1 MKIAIPL
8 LSMLLPTT
16 LLAATYDLSSE
27 YFDVI
32 GAPRTVVAKHE
43 DTLVEIAR
51 QAGIGLEQMERTN
64 PGVDMWLPGAGTK
77 VTIPS
82 QYVLPNAPRE
92 GLVLN
97 LPEMR
102 MYYFPPRRAGQP
114 AQVQTFPIGIG
125 RETWETPLGKTRI
138 TSKVKDPAWRP
149 PESIRKEHAAKG
161 DPLPMVVP
169 AGPDNPLGRYAMGL
183 GIPGYLIHST
193 NKPIGVGMRVS
204 HGCIRMLPEDIERL
218 FPQLPVG
225 TPVNIINQ
233 PVKVGWYGGKLYMEV
248 HPPLPEYPN
257 DRGAMVEA
265 AMLALN
271 NATAQRPARL
281 NSQAIEAEL
290 DRKTGLPQVISVGG

>member
-1 MKIAIPL
+1 MKKLIPL
-8 LSMLLPTT
+8 LTLLLPTT
-16 LLAATYDLSSE
+16 LLAMTYELPSE
-27 YFDVI
+27 HFDVI
-32 GAPRTVVAKHE
+32 GAPRTVVAAHE

-51 QAGIGLEQMERTN
+51 QSGIGLEQMERIN
-64 PGVDMWLPGAGTK
+64 PGVDMWLPGEGTQ

-82 QYVLPNAPRE
+82 HYVLPRVPRE

-102 MYYFPPRRAGQP
+102 MYYFPPRQAGRP

-125 RETWETPLGKTRI
+125 RETWATPLGKTRI

-161 DPLPMVVP
+161 DPLPLIVP
-169 AGPDNPLGRYAMGL
+169 PGPDNPLGRYAMGL

-233 PVKVGWYGGKLYMEV
+233 PVKVGWHGGKLYIEV

-271 NATAQRPARL
+271 SATAGRQARL
-281 NSQAIEAEL
+281 DSKAIEAEL
-290 DRKTGLPQVISVGG
+290 DRKTGLPQVISLGG

>member
-1 MKIAIPL
+1 MKKLIPL
-8 LSMLLPTT
+8 LTLLLPST
-16 LLAATYDLSSE
+16 LLAATYELPSE
-27 YFDVI
+27 HFDVI
-32 GAPRTVVAKHE
+32 GAPRTVVAAHE

-51 QAGIGLEQMERTN
+51 QAGIGLEQMERIN
-64 PGVDMWLPGAGTK
+64 PGVDMWLPGEGTK

-82 QYVLPNAPRE
+82 HYVLPRVPRE

-102 MYYFPPRRAGQP
+102 MYYFPPRQAGRP

-125 RETWETPLGKTRI
+125 RETWATPLGKTKI
-138 TSKVKDPAWRP
+138 TAKVKDPVWRP
-149 PESIRKEHAAKG
+149 PESIRKEHAANG
-161 DPLPMVVP
+161 DPLPLIVP
-169 AGPDNPLGRYAMGL
+169 AGPDNPLGRYAMRL

-225 TPVNIINQ
+225 TQVNIINQ
-233 PVKVGWYGGKLYMEV
+233 PVKAGWHGGKLYIEV

-271 NATAQRPARL
+271 DATAQRGARL
-281 NSQAIEAEL
+281 DSAAIEAEL
-290 DRKTGLPQVISVGG
+290 DRRTGLPQVISVGG

>member
-1 MKIAIPL
+1 MKIAILL
-8 LSMLLPTT
+8 LSLLLPTT
-16 LLAATYDLSSE
+16 LLAATYNLSSE

-138 TSKVKDPAWRP
+138 TSKVKDPVWRP

-161 DPLPMVVP
+161 DPLPMIVP

-271 NATAQRPARL
+271 NATAHRPARL

>member
-8 LSMLLPTT
+8 LFLLLPTT
-16 LLAATYDLSSE
+16 LLAATYNLSSE

-138 TSKVKDPAWRP
+138 TSKVKDPVWRP

-161 DPLPMVVP
+161 DPLPMIVP

>member
-1 MKIAIPL
+1 MKNLIPL
-8 LSMLLPTT
+8 LTLLLPTT
-16 LLAATYDLSSE
+16 LFATTYELPSE

-32 GAPRTVVAKHE
+32 GAPRIVVAAHE

-51 QAGIGLEQMERTN
+51 QAGIGLEQMERNN
-64 PGVDMWLPGAGTK
+64 PGVDMWLPGEGTK
-77 VTIPS
+77 VTVPS
-82 QYVLPNAPRE
+82 HYVLPRVPRE

-102 MYYFPPRRAGQP
+102 MYYFPPRQAGRP

-138 TSKVKDPAWRP
+138 TSKVKDPVWRP
-149 PESIRKEHAAKG
+149 PESIRKEHAANG
-161 DPLPMVVP
+161 DPLPLVVP
-169 AGPDNPLGRYAMGL
+169 AGPDNPLGRYAMRL

-218 FPQLPVG
+218 FPQVPVG
-225 TPVNIINQ
+225 TQVNIINQ
-233 PVKVGWYGGKLYMEV
+233 PVKVGWHGGKLYIEV

-271 NATAQRPARL
+271 DATAGRSARL
-281 NSQAIEAEL
+281 NSKVIEDEL
-290 DRKTGLPQVISVGG
+290 NRKSGLPMVISVGG